1 MTICENLI
9 PTRKNVKQWKQAVEI
24 ISQIKKICENKHTQA
39 QKIIDNEQAQCDL
52 ITGTENE
59 L

>member
-1 MTICENLI
+1 MCENLI
-9 PTRKNVKQWKQAVEI
+9 PTRKNVNQWKQAVEI

-52 ITGTENE
+52 IGGVEQ
-59 L
+59 